1 MLVINNESL
10 YPQKKKIPR
19 SDARDFSFLNY

>member
-1 MLVINNESL
+1 MLVIDNESL

-19 SDARDFSFLNY
+19 IAARDFSFLNY